1 MLKPLVL
8 VLLGAAAATAFI
20 LSCSD
25 DAPAD
30 VDAAAACDCPDAEPP
45 LAGRIVRVLS
55 DDVAI
60 EANTQ
65 GAASAFCPAGG
76 TLLGGGCALGDSN
89 AAITLSQALA
99 APDSEQ
105 FACAWNNPT
114 NDANAMIATAICLV
128 PAE

>member
-1 MLKPLVL
+1 MLKPLAL

-25 DAPAD
+25 DAPGD

-45 LAGRIVRVLS
+45 LAGRIVRVTN
-55 DDVAI
+55 DAGAI
-60 EANTQ
+60 AANNQ
-65 GAASAFCPAGG
+65 GNASAFCPAGG
-76 TLLGGGCALGDSN
+76 TLLGGSCALGDSN

-99 APDSEQ
+99 PSDVEQ
-105 FACAWNNPT
+105 FACIWNNPT
-114 NDANAMIATAICLV
+114 NDANTMIVTAICLV